1 MAQSVIYRKVFCH
14 TGRFEVGE
22 KIDLKEIERRA
33 YLSYHQ
39 DGLVDIFIGLAFLV
53 FGAPIL
59 YDAGMVAVGG
69 IPPPYITAAVG
80 GIIAVV
86 PVMYAAVKKLVTIPR
101 LGYVKFASQRRRKT
115 RNVVLF
121 LVVAGVLGNVAGVF
135 AMIYRPFVI
144 FLVENY
150 MIVIG
155 VVGGAI
161 FSLAAYL
168 SEIKRFYAY
177 GAINLI
183 AFASSR
189 LLHAGLYQPM
199 ILLGAVITFSGA
211 FLLYRFLRK
220 YPKRTGEMLD
230 DEPRNR

>member
-1 MAQSVIYRKVFCH
+1 M
-14 TGRFEVGE
+14 
-22 KIDLKEIERRA
+22 KEIERRA

-39 DGLVDIFIGLAFLV
+39 DGLVDIFLGIAFLA

-59 YDAGMVAVGG
+59 YDPGMVAV
-69 IPPPYITAAVG
+69 AG

-86 PVMYAAVKKLVTIPR
+86 PVMYAAVKKSVTIPR
-101 LGYVKFASQRRRKT
+101 LGYVKFASQRRSKI

-155 VVGGAI
+155 VVGAAI

-168 SEIKRFYAY
+168 SEVKRFYAY
-177 GAINLI
+177 SAINLI
-183 AFASSR
+183 AFPSGYILPTAI
-189 LLHAGLYQPM
+189 YQPM
-199 ILLGAVITFSGA
+199 ILLGAIITISGA

-220 YPKRTGEMLD
+220 YPKRTGGTLD
-230 DEPRNR
+230 DEPRKR

>member
-1 MAQSVIYRKVFCH
+1 MEQSVIYRKVFCH

-39 DGLVDIFIGLAFLV
+39 DGLVDIFMGLAFLV

-59 YDAGMVAVGG
+59 YDPGMV
-69 IPPPYITAAVG
+69 AVG

-86 PVMYAAVKKLVTIPR
+86 PVMYAAVKKAITIPR
-101 LGYVKFASQRRRKT
+101 LGYVKFASQRRNKT
-115 RNVVLF
+115 RIVVLF

-135 AMIYRPFVI
+135 ALIYRPFVI

-150 MIVIG
+150 MMVIG
-155 VVGGAI
+155 VVGAAI
-161 FSLAAYL
+161 FSLVAYL

-177 GAINLI
+177 GAMVLI
-183 AFASSR
+183 VFPSGYVVHTSLQYHLVLMGVLM
-189 LLHAGLYQPM
+189 LL
-199 ILLGAVITFSGA
+199 SGVG
-211 FLLYRFLRK
+211 LLYRFLRK
-220 YPKRTGEMLD
+220 YPKQAGEKLD
-230 DEPRNR
+230 DEPRKR

>member
-1 MAQSVIYRKVFCH
+1 
-14 TGRFEVGE
+14 VGE

-59 YDAGMVAVGG
+59 YDPGMV
-69 IPPPYITAAVG
+69 IPPPGMVAAVG

-86 PVMYAAVKKLVTIPR
+86 PVMYAAVKKSVTIPR
-101 LGYVKFASQRRRKT
+101 LGYVKFASQRRKKT
-115 RNVVLF
+115 RIVVLF

-135 AMIYRPFVI
+135 ALIYRPFVI

-150 MIVIG
+150 MIVVG
-155 VVGGAI
+155 VVGAAI
-161 FSLAAYL
+161 FSLVAYL

-177 GAINLI
+177 GAMVLI
-183 AFASSR
+183 VFPSGYVVHTSLQYHLVLMGVLM
-189 LLHAGLYQPM
+189 LL
-199 ILLGAVITFSGA
+199 SGVG
-211 FLLYRFLRK
+211 LLYRFLRK
-220 YPKRTGEMLD
+220 YPKQAGEKLD